1 MLTFPKLTIFPDTTM
16 SWESATLVHL
26 LTSRRFKAGS
36 VDWTIEAAG
45 VKKHFPRMSYPGWF
59 RHCVRAD
66 NHFRLAQLLMIGSVG
81 SGAVSLKDQPLS
93 VHGHAQRLYMPK
105 CTSFI

>member
-1 MLTFPKLTIFPDTTM
+1 MVLTRNINDTTM

-45 VKKHFPRMSYPGWF
+45 VKKHFPRI
-59 RHCVRAD
+59 
-66 NHFRLAQLLMIGSVG
+66 LAQLLMIGSVG